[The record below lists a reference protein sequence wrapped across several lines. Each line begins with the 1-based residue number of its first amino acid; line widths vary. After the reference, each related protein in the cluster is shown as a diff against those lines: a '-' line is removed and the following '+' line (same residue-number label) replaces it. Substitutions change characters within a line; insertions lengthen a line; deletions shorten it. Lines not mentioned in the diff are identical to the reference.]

1 MSTDKIVKIPD
12 TLYKELENFHK
23 QSIFT
28 SLDDLIVFI
37 LQEYLDK
44 QSASTDKNE
53 KDTDKIIKERLKN
66 LGYL

>member
-12 TLYKELENFHK
+12 TLYKELENVHK
-23 QSIFT
+23 QSIFP
-28 SLDDLIVFI
+28 SLDDLIIFI

-44 QSASTDKNE
+44 QNASPEKNE
-53 KDTDKIIKERLKN
+53 KDAEKIIKERLKN